1 MGWIKAKANI
11 IFIGV
16 SCVIALLIFELAY
29 KYLIQKLS
37 KTPSGY
43 NRFMLMRDCGGGS
56 VFRTIDNFYLYQP
69 KRKFVAGFISLRIA
83 VG

>member
-11 IFIGV
+11 ILIGV
-16 SCVIALLIFELAY
+16 SCVIAILIFELAY
-29 KYLIQKLS
+29 KYLIQMPS

-43 NRFMLMRDCGGGS
+43 DRFMLMRDYGGGS

-69 KRKFVAGFISLRIA
+69 QRKIRTRFISLRIA